1 MTSSQRNP
9 KELRSLIQNCQSEN
23 FLDELEIFEEPFRNL
38 RNIPNEDKTEF
49 GMMKARVEE
58 QGRLIMMLKKS
69 GDDYLNKNSVMEKL
83 NEQLNDKLEELENS
97 YKTLEVKNNLINE
110 RFKTLSDYNEEII
123 KYKDEYKAKSV
134 QLAAELADL
143 KQKMNSSEEALKFA
157 EMKTQMESKING

>member
-9 KELRSLIQNCQSEN
+9 KELRSLIQSCQAES

-49 GMMKARVEE
+49 GMMKSRVEE

-69 GDDYLNKNSVMEKL
+69 GDDYLNKNSVLEKL
-83 NEQLNDKLEELENS
+83 NQQLNDKIEELEDS
-97 YKTLEVKNNLINE
+97 FKALEVKNNLINE

-123 KYKDEYKAKSV
+123 KYKDEYKAKSIK
-134 QLAAELADL
+134 LAAELEGL
-143 KQKMNSSEEALKFA
+143 KQKMNSSEEALRFA
-157 EMKTQMESKING
+157 ELKTQTEAKING